1 MNRQFNNQPLVSI
14 IMNCYNGEIFLKE
27 AIDSVINQTYK
38 NWELIFWDNKSED
51 KSAEIFKSYKD
62 TRLKY
67 FCANEHTTLYK
78 ARNFAID
85 KSSGDFISFL
95 DTDDLWVIRKLE
107 LQMNYFA
114 NDKVG
119 LVFSNYWL
127 LKKDTSKKKLATK
140 KKLPRGNIYNKFLEN
155 YVVAILTVVMRKNY
169 YLKLKK
175 KFDERFSIV
184 GDFDLFF
191 RLSEICMFESIQ
203 KPLAFYRLHGKN
215 LSTLNKEKEIEEFEA
230 WLKENKSNLSEFD
243 TKNMLRHF
251 NYRRFVNYKI
261 DGNYKECLNILLNS
275 KTNLFN
281 IKNLIIFFTPIIVLK
296 KLMWYHQD

>member
-1 MNRQFNNQPLVSI
+1 MSKQYNNQPLVSI
-14 IMNCYNGEIFLKE
+14 IMNCYNGETFLRE
-27 AIDSVINQTYK
+27 SIESVLSQTYK

-67 FCANEHTTLYK
+67 FYANEHTTLYK

-127 LKKDTSKKKLATK
+127 LKKDTLQKKLAIK
-140 KKLPRGNIYNKFLEN
+140 KKLPRGDIYNELLQN

-191 RLSEICMFESIQ
+191 RLSKICKFESVQ

-215 LSTLNKEKEIEEFEA
+215 LSTLNKEKEIEEFEV
-230 WLKENKSNLSEFD
+230 WLKENKSNLNEFD

-261 DGNYKECLNILLNS
+261 DGNYKESLNILLNS